1 MGKPPNLSYHLP
13 WTTTL
18 PPLPWHCW
26 TPVLLR
32 GLKTLHCRKPWHQQ
46 LFTWSEVS
54 GVKAFLLEERSDWD
68 VDLVYHVR
76 EGGYRVHI
84 RGGYGIH
91 IHQTP
96 RYSKN
101 YPQQSNPSRGLPA
114 ERAPCHW
121 VLAQANSDT
130 ELRHRA
136 LHIMSFSRRLWG
148 TGGRNPWDNVD
159 RGAAIGLPQ
168 VLLDSQRFYRT
179 ESAESLFFVVVFS

>member
-1 MGKPPNLSYHLP
+1 MTLLSASASAWFEDLA
-13 WTTTL
+13 L
-18 PPLPWHCW
+18 Q
-26 TPVLLR
+26 
-32 GLKTLHCRKPWHQQ
+32 KTLTPATVH
-46 LFTWSEVS
+46 WSEVS

-76 EGGYRVHI
+76 EGGYRVQI
-84 RGGYGIH
+84 SGGYGIH

-114 ERAPCHW
+114 ERAPSHW

-159 RGAAIGLPQ
+159 RGAAIGNGSIEQSQLKVSFLLLFSLKR
-168 VLLDSQRFYRT
+168 VL
-179 ESAESLFFVVVFS
+179 

>member
-1 MGKPPNLSYHLP
+1 M
-13 WTTTL
+13 TL
-18 PPLPWHCW
+18 LNAIALAWFED
-26 TPVLLR
+26 LALQ
-32 GLKTLHCRKPWHQQ
+32 KTLTPATVH
-46 LFTWSEVS
+46 WSEVS

-136 LHIMSFSRRLWG
+136 LHIMSFIRGLWG

-159 RGAAIGLPQ
+159 RGATIWLPTVWYNRVSWKSILLLLFSLKR
-168 VLLDSQRFYRT
+168 VL
-179 ESAESLFFVVVFS
+179 